1 MENLTETVTLE
12 TLPKAFSILTTEV
25 SEIKK
30 MLFTNPCFELVQHDR
45 WFNLE
50 EFIEYHPDKP
60 KKSTVYGWVSRNIV
74 PHHKDG
80 KKLRFLKSE
89 IDNWLRQGK
98 RLTNAEA
105 AIQAQK
111 YLINKFK

>member
-1 MENLTETVTLE
+1 MENLTEAVTLE
-12 TLPKAFSILTTEV
+12 TLPKAFSILTIEV
-25 SEIKK
+25 GEIKK
-30 MLFTNPCFELVQHDR
+30 MLITNPCFELVQQDR

-50 EFIEYHPDKP
+50 EFIGYHPDKP
-60 KKSTVYGWVSRNIV
+60 KKSTVYGWVARNIV

-89 IDNWLRQGK
+89 IDNYLKQGK

-105 AIQAQK
+105 TIHALNYFK
-111 YLINKFK
+111 NKLK

>member
-50 EFIEYHPDKP
+50 EFMVGFPE
-60 KKSTVYGWVSRNIV
+60 T
-74 PHHKDG
+74 
-80 KKLRFLKSE
+80 
-89 IDNWLRQGK
+89 
-98 RLTNAEA
+98 
-105 AIQAQK
+105 
-111 YLINKFK
+111 